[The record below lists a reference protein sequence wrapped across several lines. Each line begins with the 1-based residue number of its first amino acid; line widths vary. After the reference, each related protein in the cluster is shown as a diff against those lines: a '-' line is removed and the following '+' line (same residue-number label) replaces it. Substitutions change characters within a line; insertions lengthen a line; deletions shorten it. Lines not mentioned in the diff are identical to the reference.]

1 MFSPIKTTNGLSI
14 LYIVYLPSNSPY
26 IAWLCDVILVSP
38 YYTYY
43 YCGIGRIHLLTKMKP
58 NFISVDVVVVVIV
71 ATKFELSVF
80 WILWRSSQSC
90 QSQTKDGHVALWSVD
105 IVVVV
110 VLLVQNQLK
119 DRAVM
124 LRYQAIASSNDT
136 NNVPRASL
144 YMFTKVMRQLK
155 HSMLIKENQ
164 TYINY
169 L

>member
-26 IAWLCDVILVSP
+26 IAWLCDVILVP
-38 YYTYY
+38 LYTYC

-58 NFISVDVVVVVIV
+58 NFISADVVVV

-80 WILWRSSQSC
+80 WILRRSSQSC

-105 IVVVV
+105 IVVVVVVV

-155 HSMLIKENQ
+155 HSMLIKKRIRR
-164 TYINY
+164 T
-169 L
+169 

>member
-80 WILWRSSQSC
+80 WILRRSSQSC

>member
-58 NFISVDVVVVVIV
+58 NFISADVVVV